1 MNRMIMI
8 AALATLML
16 TGCGK
21 PAQAPA
27 VPVPTKAPEAAVP
40 PAPSTTSADKAAT
53 GAPAPVASAAIATL
67 DDKQALEIMN
77 KAGCVACHDID
88 KKIMGPAYI
97 DVAKKRKGEPG
108 AAAMLE
114 EKIREGGGGAY
125 GPIPMPPN
133 PKSKISDDELN
144 AMVKWVL
151 TK

>member
-1 MNRMIMI
+1 MNRMLMI
-8 AALATLML
+8 AALATLMV

-21 PAQAPA
+21 PAQ
-27 VPVPTKAPEAAVP
+27 P
-40 PAPSTTSADKAAT
+40 PAAPPTTSATKATT
-53 GAPAPVASAAIATL
+53 GAPAPVAAAAVATI
-67 DDKQALEIMN
+67 DNKQALEIMN
-77 KAGCVACHDID
+77 KAGCAACHAID

-97 DVAKKRKGEPG
+97 DIAKKRNGEPG

-133 PKSKISDDELN
+133 PKSKISDDELK
-144 AMVKWVL
+144 AMVRWVL